1 VTEETIIAIASG
13 KGGTGKTTV
22 AVNMAAVLSRASIS
36 VRLMDCDV
44 EEPNAHIFLQPIMT
58 SRESAFVPVP
68 VVDEEKCDG
77 CGRCG
82 EACRFSAIVA
92 LGAKAITFPALCHSC
107 GGCIMACPKKAI
119 TESSREIGLIEK
131 GMSQGIEFIHG
142 YLKIGEAMS
151 PPLIRAVKKQAAC
164 DGVTII
170 DAPPGTSCPVIQAI
184 RGSDYVILV
193 TEPTPFGLHDLNL
206 AVETVRQLGI
216 PCGVVVNRVGI
227 GDARTHDYCNLR
239 DIRIIGEIPDDRRAA
254 EAYSRGELLIDAL
267 PHLKEKLW
275 GIFSRAADGARKKK
289 REDEPR

>member
-1 VTEETIIAIASG
+1 MIVAVASG

-22 AVNMAAVLSRASIS
+22 AVNMAAALSRAKFSI
-36 VRLMDCDV
+36 RLVDCDV
-44 EEPNAHIFLQPIMT
+44 EEPNAHIFLRPIMM

-68 VVDEEKCDG
+68 LVDEEKCDG

-107 GGCIMACPKKAI
+107 GGCVMACPKKAI
-119 TESSREIGLIEK
+119 TESGREIGAIEK

-151 PPLIRAVKKQAAC
+151 PPLIRAVKKQGAC

-170 DAPPGTSCPVIQAI
+170 DAPPGTSCPVIQAV

-227 GDARTHDYCNLR
+227 GDSRTHDYCALH
-239 DIRIIGEIPDDRRAA
+239 DIPIIGEIRDDRRVA

-267 PHLKEKLW
+267 PHLQEEFL
-275 GIFSRAADGARKKK
+275 GIITRAMAGRRKKERK
-289 REDEPR
+289 VEPL

>member
-1 VTEETIIAIASG
+1 MTEETIIAIASG

-44 EEPNAHIFLQPIMT
+44 EEPNAHIFLRPIMT
-58 SRESAFVPVP
+58 SRESAFVSVP

-131 GMSQGIEFIHG
+131 GTSQGIEFIHG

-267 PHLKEKLW
+267 PHLKEKFW

>member
-1 VTEETIIAIASG
+1 MTEETIIAIASG

-22 AVNMAAVLSRASIS
+22 AVNMAAALSRASIS

-151 PPLIRAVKKQAAC
+151 PPLIRAVKKQATC

-267 PHLKEKLW
+267 PHLKEKFW

>member
-1 VTEETIIAIASG
+1 MNENMIVGVASG

-22 AVNMAAVLSRASIS
+22 AVNMAAALSRAKFS
-36 VRLMDCDV
+36 VKLVDCDV

-58 SRESAFVPVP
+58 SRESAFVSVP

-92 LGAKAITFPALCHSC
+92 LGTNAITFPGLCHSC
-107 GGCIMACPKKAI
+107 GGCVMACPKKAI
-119 TESSREIGLIEK
+119 TESHREIGAIEK
-131 GMSQGIEFIHG
+131 GASQGIEFIHG

-151 PPLIRAVKKQAAC
+151 PPLIRAVKKQGAC
-164 DGVTII
+164 NGVTII
-170 DAPPGTSCPVIQAI
+170 DAPPGTSCPVIQAV

-206 AVETVRQLGI
+206 AVETVRQIGI
-216 PCGVVVNRVGI
+216 SCGVVVNRVGI
-227 GDARTHDYCNLR
+227 GDSRTHDYCTVQ
-239 DIRIIGEIPDDRRAA
+239 DIPIIGEIRDDRLVA

-267 PHLKEKLW
+267 PHLQEEFLGIITRAMAGAHNKE
-275 GIFSRAADGARKKK
+275 RKE
-289 REDEPR
+289 RPL

>member
-1 VTEETIIAIASG
+1 MTEETIIAIASG

-267 PHLKEKLW
+267 PHLKEKFW

>member
-1 VTEETIIAIASG
+1 MNEGTIIAIASG

-22 AVNMAAVLSRASIS
+22 AVNMAAALSRASIS

-58 SRESAFVPVP
+58 SREGAFVSVP

-131 GMSQGIEFIHG
+131 GTSQGIEFIHG

-151 PPLIRAVKKQAAC
+151 PPLIRAVKKQAAY

-193 TEPTPFGLHDLNL
+193 TEPTPFGLHDLDL

-216 PCGVVVNRVGI
+216 PCGVVVNRVGM
-227 GDARTHDYCNLR
+227 GDARTHDYCAVN
-239 DIRIIGEIPDDRRAA
+239 DIPIIGEIRDDRRIA
-254 EAYSRGELLIDAL
+254 EAYSRGELIIDAL
-267 PHLKEKLW
+267 PHLQEEFL
-275 GIFSRAADGARKKK
+275 GIMTRAKTGMRKKERK
-289 REDEPR
+289 GELL

>member
-1 VTEETIIAIASG
+1 MTEETIIAIASG

-131 GMSQGIEFIHG
+131 GTSQGIEFIHG

-267 PHLKEKLW
+267 PHLKEKFW
-275 GIFSRAADGARKKK
+275 GIFSRAADGARQKK